1 MSKQVLDD
9 ARAAYAA
16 WKDTQQGSY
25 VERVLADAIV
35 REIVPALIHVAERGP
50 VPTGF
55 HSIEVGA
62 AEDIVVPDAAE
73 LGNKVSHIGA

>member
-35 REIVPALIHVAERGP
+35 REILPALIHVASRGP

-55 HSIEVGA
+55 HGVEVEA
-62 AEDIVVPDAAE
+62 AEEISVTDDVSM
-73 LGNKVSHIGA
+73 NKVSHIGA